1 MFLINHWNYQ
11 TDWNLY
17 FQKADRWQKK
27 LLFFLSSEY
36 FGKHDILKFIGSF
49 SILAL
54 YLSDDLKLL
63 KMNFAKQIDLG
74 IQRIREEFLNRQMEG
89 LELLFDFWGI
99 FYDPIVFKFKLIHF
113 SVKHLLTDRPE
124 RTSELRK
131 ISNC

>member
-1 MFLINHWNYQ
+1 ME
-11 TDWNLY
+11 
-17 FQKADRWQKK
+17 
-27 LLFFLSSEY
+27 LSNW
-36 FGKHDILKFIGSF
+36 LKFIFPKSRSMAEKIIIF
-49 SILAL
+49 SLFWIFWKTR
-54 YLSDDLKLL
+54 YIKIYWFFQHFSTLSVRWFKIIKNEFCETDWPWHSE
-63 KMNFAKQIDLG
+63 N
-74 IQRIREEFLNRQMEG
+74 REEFLNRQMEG